1 MQLEMEDLLDLRED
15 CRSCDE
21 DNDLDRK
28 VVWIAWAIFYKRGV
42 VIKWEWYENSKITCR
57 IFFDM
62 LYNDLENDWNVTL
75 YSKEEVMCVRW

>member
-28 VVWIAWAIFYKRGV
+28 VV
-42 VIKWEWYENSKITCR
+42 
-57 IFFDM
+57 
-62 LYNDLENDWNVTL
+62 
-75 YSKEEVMCVRW
+75 

>member
-28 VVWIAWAIFYKRGV
+28 VVWIAWAIFYKRE
-42 VIKWEWYENSKITCR
+42 K
-57 IFFDM
+57 
-62 LYNDLENDWNVTL
+62 
-75 YSKEEVMCVRW
+75 